1 MTNYTV
7 INVKG
12 IFEQY
17 LKIFVESKSSCSF
30 LSSIIVCFCV
40 QAVFLVHDKQVVII

>member
-17 LKIFVESKSSCSF
+17 LKIFVEYLKIFVEIKNIKS
-30 LSSIIVCFCV
+30 
-40 QAVFLVHDKQVVII
+40 